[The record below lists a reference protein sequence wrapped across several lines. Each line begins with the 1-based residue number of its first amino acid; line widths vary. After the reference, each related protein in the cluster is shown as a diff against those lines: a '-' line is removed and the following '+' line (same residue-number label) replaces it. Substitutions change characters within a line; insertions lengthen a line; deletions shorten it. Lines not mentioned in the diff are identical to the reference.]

1 MYGHSTQT
9 RIQDPPTDTDMAFS
23 APGTILYN
31 GELTYKYLIS
41 SYRSL
46 AWQNE
51 YLGRISNGDLAQAAS
66 DGVSHATVDKKQGG
80 FYSQLVW
87 RFDEPGRWRVGARF
101 DLLTQNSITKDGVV
115 WNPYTVN
122 GVSQPLH
129 NMLQRYTAML
139 EFSPTEF
146 SRFRLQY
153 AFDRSRFLDGVQ
165 KNTSALLAIAISFA
179 LAVPAQAKTK
189 LVVTYPYIRAI
200 VAEIA
205 KDQVDVT
212 TLAKGDED
220 PHFVVPRPSFI
231 GKLRQADLLIIN
243 GGSLEIGFVP
253 PLIRQANNPKII
265 PGAEGF
271 VDLSQAVE
279 LIEKP
284 DKVSRSEGDIH
295 PEGNPHFI
303 LDWHNVP
310 PVARAIA
317 DALARTDRGNASA
330 YQKNLD
336 AFLARWKA
344 QSEAWDKR
352 AEPLRGKAIIQ
363 YHRLFDYFARRA
375 GMKIVGS
382 RNPASRLPVATWKS

>member
-1 MYGHSTQT
+1 MKLM
-9 RIQDPPTDTDMAFS
+9 I
-23 APGTILYN
+23 
-31 GELTYKYLIS
+31 
-41 SYRSL
+41 
-46 AWQNE
+46 
-51 YLGRISNGDLAQAAS
+51 
-66 DGVSHATVDKKQGG
+66 
-80 FYSQLVW
+80 
-87 RFDEPGRWRVGARF
+87 
-101 DLLTQNSITKDGVV
+101 
-115 WNPYTVN
+115 
-122 GVSQPLH
+122 
-129 NMLQRYTAML
+129 
-139 EFSPTEF
+139 
-146 SRFRLQY
+146 
-153 AFDRSRFLDGVQ
+153 
-165 KNTSALLAIAISFA
+165 TSALLAIAISFA

-336 AFLARWKA
+336 AFLAHWKA

-375 GMKIVGS
+375 GMKIVGELEPKPGIPPTS
-382 RNPASRLPVATWKS
+382 RHLEELIEANAAGTVYMVVADPYHEKKSPEGLAKKLSVPWAVLPQDVGAVAAAKDIFSLYDTLLASVLR